1 MFSNSLIQSTTVIV
15 LEEYIQENTN
25 LVLTREKEKADI
37 IVYPYFLRYIRPN
50 TEITFAMLSAITE
63 EVGLEMLLLF
73 QYPKYNFIQQ
83 LQSKATIEKNIKSNF
98 LSINENLPDFANSIQ
113 MNLVKKTINNCFI
126 NVDELIF

>member
-50 TEITFAMLSAITE
+50 TKITFAMLSAVTE

-83 LQSKATIEKNIKSNF
+83 LQSKSTIEKNIKSNF
-98 LSINENLPDFANSIQ
+98 LSINEDLPDFANSIQ

>member
-1 MFSNSLIQSTTVIV
+1 M
-15 LEEYIQENTN
+15 EEYIQENTN

-50 TEITFAMLSAITE
+50 TEITFAMLSAVTE